1 MAQKYCITGILALQ
15 RGSALR
21 GGVWVG
27 AWERGPGGRNTRNGK
42 RFDPEKLVAFL
53 GPNGSSR
60 TGEAPEQGQPR
71 WLVLE
76 AVQLSTERARLELPR
91 WEG

>member
-1 MAQKYCITGILALQ
+1 MAQKYCITGILTLQ

-42 RFDPEKLVAFL
+42 RFVQMGAHALARPRRRGSRGGLSWKL
-53 GPNGSSR
+53 SSSAQR
-60 TGEAPEQGQPR
+60 E
-71 WLVLE
+71 
-76 AVQLSTERARLELPR
+76 LELNFR
-91 WEG
+91 DGKGERV